1 MRHRNDW
8 RDRAHPES
16 ERRQPLEDDFGQADY
31 STDYTYDPETRRGY
45 RLEPDP
51 RDVRDYGQADY
62 GHAYAYDPEL
72 RRGYRR
78 DDGEG
83 RRDFG
88 EMTPRERE
96 AYEARR
102 GEPRTWQGRAPQGG
116 DARRRRSVSD
126 RVLWVAVTEALTRAR
141 GLDTSDIEVM
151 VEDGEVTLNGTV
163 RRREDKRR
171 AEDLADIHDVENVQ
185 NNLRL
190 RRRWSF
196 GF

>member
-1 MRHRNDW
+1 MRDRNDW
-8 RDRAHPES
+8 RDRPPPE
-16 ERRQPLEDDFGQADY
+16 RDRPLEDDFGQADY
-31 STDYTYDPETRRGY
+31 STDYSYDPEARRGY

-78 DDGEG
+78 DGGEP

-88 EMTPRERE
+88 EMTPSERE

-102 GEPRTWQGRAPQGG
+102 GEPRTWQGRAPPGQ
-116 DARRRRSVSD
+116 RRRGASD
-126 RVLWVAVTEALTRAR
+126 RVLWVAVTEALERAR

-151 VEDGEVTLNGTV
+151 VEGGEVTLNGTV

-171 AEDLADIHDVENVQ
+171 AEDLADIRDVENVQ
-185 NNLRL
+185 NNLRV
-190 RRRWSF
+190 RRRWGF